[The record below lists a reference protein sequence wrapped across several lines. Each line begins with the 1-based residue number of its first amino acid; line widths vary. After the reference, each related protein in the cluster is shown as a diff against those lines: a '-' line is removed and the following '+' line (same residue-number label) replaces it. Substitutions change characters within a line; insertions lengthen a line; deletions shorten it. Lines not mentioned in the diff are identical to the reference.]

1 MRKNLL
7 LTIGLTLSIL
17 SYSQADTISDNIY
30 QLNGKIGIGTSI
42 PRGPLHIKHPGI
54 EYTTSGLI
62 LENNTSSSIY
72 GLINTWDHF
81 WIGFNENVAGNYP
94 NYDFQHRFFIH
105 QNGNVGI
112 GTVHPSEKLDVEGN
126 IIADGYKLTNGTM
139 LVETSVW
146 NKSGDSIF
154 YNNGNVGIGTVHP
167 SEKLDV
173 EGNII
178 ADGYKLTNGTML
190 ETSVWNK
197 SGESIF
203 YNNGNVGIGT
213 EEPTSKLQIANG
225 DIYISDIEKGII
237 MKSPDG
243 NCWRG
248 VLDNSGQ
255 LIFSSVGCPE
265 TDIINNTQQIKSSL
279 DIIIFPN
286 PSKTNITVHLLNDEI
301 KKAKYGIYNMSG
313 RNEKSGK
320 IKSINQIINISDLS
334 MGTYLI
340 NIYDMKGD
348 KLTTQKIIKE

>member
-105 QNGNVGI
+105 Q
-112 GTVHPSEKLDVEGN
+112 
-126 IIADGYKLTNGTM
+126 
-139 LVETSVW
+139 
-146 NKSGDSIF
+146 
-154 YNNGNVGIGTVHP
+154 NGNVGIGTVHP